1 MSEPTVSAGYAK
13 ALLDFAVGQG
23 ADASELLQRT
33 GIEAEVLLDQD
44 NRLPFARYVTLMR
57 AAKAL
62 TGNPAL
68 ALEFGADSDFR
79 KWSVVGLISHASAT
93 MLEAAAQLNRYG
105 GLVVEVDIAGEGPRY
120 GQIMKDGEL
129 WMVDRRANPDAFPEL
144 TESTWSRFICTSRE
158 NFPHATF
165 ALAAHVTHAEPAYRD
180 VYDRLWRVPITF
192 GSAWNAIKVHP
203 AWPMLKIDGGNRYV
217 FGVLAE
223 KADALLRELESS
235 RSERGRVERLLMP
248 MLHTGDIGM
257 EAIAAKLGVSRQ
269 TLYRNL
275 KAEGVTFEQV
285 LDELR
290 QRMALDYL
298 QARKVSVNETA
309 YLVGFSDP
317 AAFSRA
323 FKRWTGV
330 SPREARGLK
339 PK

>member
-1 MSEPTVSAGYAK
+1 MAEPTVSAGYAK
-13 ALLDFAVGQG
+13 ALCAFAARQG
-23 ADASELLQRT
+23 AHEAQLLASA
-33 GIEAEVLLDQD
+33 GIAAETLADQD
-44 NRLPFARYVTLMR
+44 NRLAFARYVALMH
-57 AAKAL
+57 AAKEL

-79 KWSVVGLISHASAT
+79 KWSVVGLIAHASAT

-105 GLVVEVDIAGEGPRY
+105 ALVVEVDIAGEGPRFE
-120 GQIMKDGEL
+120 QVMKGGEL
-129 WMVDRRANPDAFPEL
+129 WMIDRRANPNAFPEL
-144 TESTWSRFICTSRE
+144 TESTWSRFICSSRQ

-165 ALAAHVTHAEPAYRD
+165 ALAAHVTHAPPSHRD
-180 VYDRLWRVPITF
+180 HYERLWQVPVTF
-192 GSAWNAIKVHP
+192 NSTWNAIKVHP
-203 AWPMLKIDGGNRYV
+203 AWPSLKIDGGDRYV
-217 FGVLAE
+217 FGVLADRAE
-223 KADALLRELESS
+223 ALLKELEASKT
-235 RSERGRVERLLMP
+235 ERARVERFLLP
-248 MLHTGDIGM
+248 MLHTGEIGM
-257 EAIAAKLGVSRQ
+257 EAIAAKIGVSRQ

-323 FKRWTGV
+323 FKRWTGM
-330 SPREARGLK
+330 SPREARVK
-339 PK
+339 R